1 MNGFNP
7 VSALELRKVTFE
19 PPENPTMRS
28 PFPGM
33 DPYLEQFWGDVHHTI
48 ITYAR
53 GALQRELPSGLIAR
67 VDERVFVEPSEG
79 QGRNIVPDVR
89 VVERGRP
96 QERGIGTGN
105 GVAVAEPLVIHLD
118 QSEPVRQ
125 GFIEIIDIK
134 SGRRVVTVIEVL
146 SPSNKISG
154 PGRDLYVKKQE
165 ELRAG
170 GVSLVEIDLLR
181 AGTRVLSVPFDRIP
195 EGHRSA
201 YAVCA
206 RRGWKPFEI
215 EYYRI
220 PLRERL
226 PAIPIPLR
234 RDDRDVALDL
244 QSLIDQCYE
253 SGRYGDDIDYREEPD
268 PPLGGDDARWAEA
281 LLHEQNLR

>member
-1 MNGFNP
+1 
-7 VSALELRKVTFE
+7 
-19 PPENPTMRS
+19 
-28 PFPGM
+28 M
-33 DPYLEQFWGDVHHTI
+33 DPYLEQFWGDVHHRL
-48 ITYAR
+48 ITYSCD
-53 GALQRELPSGLIAR
+53 ALQRHLPGGLLAR

-96 QERGIGTGN
+96 QERGAGTGN
-105 GVAVAEPLVIHLD
+105 GVAVAEPLVVHLD
-118 QSEPVRQ
+118 QSEPIRQ

-146 SPSNKISG
+146 SPSNKTPG
-154 PGRDLYVKKQE
+154 PGRDLYLKKQE

-181 AGTRVLSVPFDRIP
+181 AGTRVLSVPLDRIP

-201 YAVCA
+201 YAACA

-226 PAIPIPLR
+226 PAIAIPLR

-244 QSLIDQCYE
+244 QSLVDQCYE

-268 PPLGGDDARWAEA
+268 SPLPAEDAGWANA
-281 LLHEQNLR
+281 LLREHGLRK